1 MPCLFLEADVGRA
14 GGVYQ
19 GARVRLIS
27 CNVRLTLRC
36 SGAQE
41 RPCVEGLTCNHTKVV
56 QLLHWHYE
64 ENLTPL
70 ASVIVMQDVRGCGR
84 RGSEK
89 CPAVLVESALGK
101 LLWAQAG

>member
-1 MPCLFLEADVGRA
+1 M
-14 GGVYQ
+14 
-19 GARVRLIS
+19 
-27 CNVRLTLRC
+27 
-36 SGAQE
+36 
-41 RPCVEGLTCNHTKVV
+41 
-56 QLLHWHYE
+56 
-64 ENLTPL
+64 